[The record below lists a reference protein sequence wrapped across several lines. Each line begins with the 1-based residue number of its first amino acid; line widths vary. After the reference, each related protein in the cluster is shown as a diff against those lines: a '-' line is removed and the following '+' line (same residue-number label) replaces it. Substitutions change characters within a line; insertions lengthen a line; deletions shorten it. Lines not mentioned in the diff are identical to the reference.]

1 MGDLTLAAS
10 AEGDPARVMFLVLMG
25 LVAVGG
31 LTLTIV
37 RTARSMRP
45 REKQMALL
53 AAELDGRAQVY
64 LRMIENGLTEQDLAW
79 VAGSRGYSVIVH
91 RAFKYYEFVY
101 TPHQPGRI
109 A

>member
-1 MGDLTLAAS
+1 MISTVAADSGD
-10 AEGDPARVMFLVLMG
+10 DPARVMFLALMG
-25 LVAVGG
+25 LVIVGG

-37 RTARSMRP
+37 RAMRSRRP
-45 REKQMALL
+45 REKQMAFL

-64 LRMIENGLTEQDLAW
+64 LRMIEIGLAEQDLAW

-91 RAFKYYEFVY
+91 RSFKYYEFVY

>member
-1 MGDLTLAAS
+1 MSGIDVV
-10 AEGDPARVMFLVLMG
+10 GVVLMG
-25 LVAVGG
+25 GVAVAG

-37 RTARSMRP
+37 RTVRSTKP

-53 AAELDGRAQVY
+53 AAQLDGRNQVY
-64 LRMIENGLTEQDLAW
+64 LRMIENGLAEQDLAW
-79 VAGSRGYSVIVH
+79 VAGTRGYSVIVH
-91 RAFKYYEFVY
+91 RSFKYYEFVY